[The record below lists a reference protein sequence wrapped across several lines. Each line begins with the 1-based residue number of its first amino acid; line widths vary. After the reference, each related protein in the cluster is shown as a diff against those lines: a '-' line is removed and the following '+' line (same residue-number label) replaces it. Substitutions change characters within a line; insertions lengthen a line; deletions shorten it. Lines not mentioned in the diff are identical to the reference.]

1 MPSRMSSAAS
11 RWELMLRGA
20 AGQISMMSANALD
33 CLAQAMKTAE
43 EHIFS

>member
-1 MPSRMSSAAS
+1 MPSRMPSAVS
-11 RWELMLRGA
+11 RWELMLRGG

-33 CLAQAMKTAE
+33 CLAQAMRIVE